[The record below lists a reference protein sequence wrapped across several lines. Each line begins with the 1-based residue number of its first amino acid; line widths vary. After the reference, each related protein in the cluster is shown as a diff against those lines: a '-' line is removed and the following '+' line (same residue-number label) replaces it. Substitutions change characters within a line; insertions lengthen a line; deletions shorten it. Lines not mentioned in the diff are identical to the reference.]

1 MRTLAQNNQAP
12 RLNNRSL
19 LPCNG
24 LEGIAK
30 DLRMVESNARNGDGH
45 GIGRTRSIPSSAHAN
60 LKHGHV
66 HASLGKHGQ
75 TGHGQKIEGR
85 NRTELLTR
93 RLTTRIETTTRLIRR
108 RDTMGKDL
116 V

>member
-1 MRTLAQNNQAP
+1 
-12 RLNNRSL
+12 
-19 LPCNG
+19 
-24 LEGIAK
+24 
-30 DLRMVESNARNGDGH
+30 MVESNARNGNDH
-45 GIGRTRSIPSSAHAN
+45 GIGRTRSIPASAHAN
-60 LKHGHV
+60 LKHGNV

-85 NRTELLTR
+85 NSAKFLAR
-93 RLTTRIETTTRLIRR
+93 RLTTCVETTARLIRR

>member
-1 MRTLAQNNQAP
+1 
-12 RLNNRSL
+12 
-19 LPCNG
+19 
-24 LEGIAK
+24 
-30 DLRMVESNARNGDGH
+30 MVESNARNGDGH
-45 GIGRTRSIPSSAHAN
+45 GIGRTRSIPASAHAN

-66 HASLGKHGQ
+66 HASLGKHSQ

-85 NRTELLTR
+85 NRTKLLAR
-93 RLTTRIETTTRLIRR
+93 RLTTCVEPTTCLIRR

>member
-1 MRTLAQNNQAP
+1 
-12 RLNNRSL
+12 
-19 LPCNG
+19 
-24 LEGIAK
+24 
-30 DLRMVESNARNGDGH
+30 MVESNARNGDGH

-60 LKHGHV
+60 LKHGNIHRG
-66 HASLGKHGQ
+66 LGKHSQ

-85 NRTELLTR
+85 NRTELLAR
-93 RLTTRIETTTRLIRR
+93 RLTTCVETTTCLIRR